1 MTKRDVLDTLV
12 IFTGILFFILLLLSI
27 GGKPYLTET
36 AIDLVLMMFLMR
48 AAHREHLQHRKG
60 RFNRAINERKFI

>member
-36 AIDLVLMMFLMR
+36 LLDLLLMMTFMR
-48 AAHREHLQHRKG
+48 AAHRAHLAHKKG